1 MDLVGPLTPTPRAL
15 QVGKANA
22 TGKATQ
28 PRLTAPILRG
38 IASVDDRHKPALLGG
53 HADESSVVFAQR
65 SPAAGASSGSS
76 GLEAAAAAAF
86 ARWLRRRGR
95 AQTPRISACESAAA
109 GRHCRPRPVV
119 AGRARFA
126 HRGHGVGTQSAR
138 RRSRNLSSG
147 PRRGGAPPRPARAH
161 AERSGR
167 AAAGSWRPSAGLSWR
182 AGAAEGAGR
191 GCGRGRARLGR

>member
-1 MDLVGPLTPTPRAL
+1 MDLVGPLAPTPRAL

-22 TGKATQ
+22 TGKTTQ
-28 PRLTAPILRG
+28 PRLTAPILSKRP
-38 IASVDDRHKPALLGG
+38 SQPLLGG
-53 HADESSVVFAQR
+53 HADASSVVLAQL

-76 GLEAAAAAAF
+76 GLEAAAAF

-119 AGRARFA
+119 AVRARFA
-126 HRGHGVGTQSAR
+126 HRGRGVGTQSAR
-138 RRSRNLSSG
+138 RRSHNLSSG